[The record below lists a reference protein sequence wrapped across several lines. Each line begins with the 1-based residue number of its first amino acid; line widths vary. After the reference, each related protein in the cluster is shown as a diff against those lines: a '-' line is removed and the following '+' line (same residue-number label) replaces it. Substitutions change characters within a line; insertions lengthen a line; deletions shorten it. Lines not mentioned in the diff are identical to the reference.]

1 MVTTCIIR
9 WNDTRWPCVISSN
22 DTRSIVT
29 RSSFDNDERHVT
41 AVRPITEAAHS
52 WSYNT
57 IHMMHNSE
65 CDLQL
70 WRTEVKNV
78 AWGCSPSATFST
90 NVYHIWL
97 SYDQLWA
104 VLLIGWNAV
113 KWCWALSYV
122 HRLTVTWGDIIM
134 LNVAQTTSVLS
145 YDQPLAYNMIFSRFL
160 TSINK

>member
-1 MVTTCIIR
+1 MIHGDHVSFHRMTHGRSWRVHHSTMMNVTWR
-9 WNDTRWPCVISSN
+9 QFDQSQKQL
-22 DTRSIVT
+22 IVGHT
-29 RSSFDNDERHVT
+29 T
-41 AVRPITEAAHS
+41 LYTWCTLLHS
-52 WSYNT
+52 
-57 IHMMHNSE
+57 SE

-78 AWGCSPSATFST
+78 AWGCSPTATFST

-113 KWCWALSYV
+113 KWRWALSYV

-160 TSINK
+160 TSINN